1 VSDASR
7 DRIEGT
13 VDDVTG
19 QAQATWGD
27 LTGDRQ
33 AETEGHMDQAEGGL
47 KQGLADVKDRVDV
60 VVKQVTDR

>member
-1 VSDASR
+1 MSDATR

-19 QAQATWGD
+19 QAKATWGD
-27 LTGDRQ
+27 LTGDQQ
-33 AETEGHMDQAEGGL
+33 AETEGHMDQTEGGL
-47 KQGLADVKDRVDV
+47 KQGLADVKDRVDS